1 MKRGVDLRS
10 FNALKDLEAA
20 LGRFAGK
27 AQEALDSVER
37 EVRQAAEELDNHRRL
52 AESRLRR
59 WQKGCEHGG
68 NEKDRRFAARK
79 MEEAE
84 EALRRIYFLQKQ
96 LTDRQQA
103 YRRQAEN
110 LRELATGETVKARYF
125 LSNKLEHL
133 HTYTATQFSGTSP
146 PINTA
151 AGTASG
157 STLAAGGAKTA
168 AGESLT
174 DFALPDGY
182 RWVSL
187 SEINLDEIPE
197 DLSFQK
203 TSSDEMKD
211 GFSTLQNDVLPALRE
226 DPARDSGYFGERDRE
241 AGRDYQNGQQRV
253 YDAFFGHDHIRL
265 ERWRGDPRYSI
276 TNGRHRIAVA
286 RELGLSAIPAGTADV
301 VPKG

>member
-10 FNALKDLEAA
+10 FSALKDLEAA

-27 AQEALDSVER
+27 AQESLDSAER
-37 EVRQAAEELDNHRRL
+37 EVRQAVEELDNHRRL
-52 AESRLRR
+52 VEHRLRR
-59 WQKGCEHGG
+59 LQKACEHGG
-68 NEKDRRFAARK
+68 NEKDSRFAVRK

-103 YRRQAEN
+103 YRHQADK
-110 LRELATGETVKARYF
+110 LRELAAGETVKARHY
-125 LSNKLEHL
+125 LTTKLEQL
-133 HTYTATQFSGTSP
+133 QTYTATQFSGTSSSL
-146 PINTA
+146 NTT

-157 STLAAGGAKTA
+157 STLAAGGTETA

-174 DFALPDGY
+174 DFKLPDGY

-187 SEINLDEIPE
+187 GEINLDEIPE

-211 GFSTLQNDVLPALRE
+211 GFSILQKDVLPALRE
-226 DPARDSGYFGERDRE
+226 DPSRDSGYFGERDRE
-241 AGRDYQNGQQRV
+241 AGKDYQNGHQRV

-265 ERWRGDPRYSI
+265 ERWQGDDVYSI

-286 RELGLSAIPAGTADV
+286 RELGWSVIPAGTADV
-301 VPKG
+301 VRKG